1 MTALI
6 RPRLVCLLAAA
17 FSMMALST
25 SGDGLSAG
33 NGGRNGAGGWE
44 RKLDPFLRR
53 RAGGVVVV
61 RGRFADRL
69 PPGSVEVARALPGF
83 VQVDRSAA
91 PVLHVKAGLD
101 ARALATEEARAAL
114 ERELVGIGV
123 QIQGRVGEI
132 ASLRVPAA

>member
-33 NGGRNGAGGWE
+33 NGGSNAAGGWE

-53 RAGGVVVV
+53 MALGSVAVHRRFAERPPPRAGEA
-61 RGRFADRL
+61 GRA
-69 PPGSVEVARALPGF
+69 PPGF
-83 VQVDRSAA
+83 VQGGRAAA
-91 PVLHVKAGLD
+91 PVLHVKAGPD
-101 ARALATEEARAAL
+101 GARR
-114 ERELVGIGV
+114 
-123 QIQGRVGEI
+123 
-132 ASLRVPAA
+132 